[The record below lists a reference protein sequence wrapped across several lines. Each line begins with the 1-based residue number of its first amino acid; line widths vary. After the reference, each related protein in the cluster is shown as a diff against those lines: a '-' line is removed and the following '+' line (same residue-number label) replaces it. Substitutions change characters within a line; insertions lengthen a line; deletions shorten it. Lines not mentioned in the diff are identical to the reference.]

1 MCIYLYLKR
10 FTHDCPDTLPGF
22 ERDAIEN
29 ANAFTQ
35 ESKRMQDIHTILH
48 IAIHCIY
55 ILNINLLLQSITNDF
70 IFY

>member
-22 ERDAIEN
+22 EKDAIEN

-35 ESKRMQDIHTILH
+35 ESKRMQDIYTILH

-55 ILNINLLLQSITNDF
+55 IYIYISRMILYFTIYL
-70 IFY
+70 Y